1 MPNMC
6 ELCHFI
12 EGAVKF
18 FFIEFLSIVK
28 KSSVF
33 SLKIAIICV
42 WSLQL
47 IFSIK
52 YKIYMTLT
60 FQQHPEAEFIWE
72 KRIMMKIEEVTRS
85 MAILCWVQTC
95 YINLRRARIN
105 RHGVKSKELCPT
117 EIPESLSS
125 PMEAQIAEMSVQSK
139 FLTSLETEPTRYHR
153 PTNPHLVTLGAL
165 TWTSPIM
172 ITVELAAGIRTATF
186 QVTTT
191 IRELLIA
198 NKARAAN
205 SRKKVHGK
213 VNTFQRLKA
222 CSKAFHL
229 DRVTI
234 EGQSH
239 TR

>member
-1 MPNMC
+1 M
-6 ELCHFI
+6 F
-12 EGAVKF
+12 
-18 FFIEFLSIVK
+18 
-28 KSSVF
+28 F

-52 YKIYMTLT
+52 YKIYTTLT
-60 FQQHPEAEFIWE
+60 SQQHPEAEFISE
-72 KRIMMKIEEVTRS
+72 KRIMMTIGEVTRS
-85 MAILCWVQTC
+85 TAILFWDQAY

-105 RHGVKSKELCPT
+105 RRGVKSKELCPT

-153 PTNPHLVTLGAL
+153 PTNLHRATLGAL

-172 ITVELAAGIRTATF
+172 ITVELAAGIRIATF

-191 IRELLIA
+191 IRELLTA
-198 NKARAAN
+198 SKTRAAN
-205 SRKKVHGK
+205 SRKKVHGR
-213 VNTFQRLKA
+213 VNTFLRLKA

-229 DRVTI
+229 DRVII